1 MSKRIA
7 LFTRK
12 PIQGFHYSI
21 ENTLNEVRAGLLKSG
36 KWEIDWIEMPWYSKG
51 FIPRLKLI
59 LFAWFHKHE
68 MNHIIGDIYF
78 IALLL
83 PGKSLVITIHDV
95 LFLYPKKGISWL
107 VLWFFWVYLP
117 VLKAKSIITISN
129 HTKNEIIR
137 YTGCNAKKI
146 KVIPCLISPHF
157 SSSPK
162 DFNHHYPIIL
172 HIGTAWNKN
181 LSNHIQ
187 AVKDIPCLLKIVGK
201 LSENHRLELIKAGI
215 DFENVVQLSDH
226 EVLSL
231 YHSCDILLFASLAEG
246 FGLPILEAQRVGRAV
261 ITSNRG
267 AMAEVA
273 GKGALLVD
281 PLSVE
286 SIRDGLISIIHNDSL
301 RELCISDGF
310 KNTHKYGRSF
320 ILAQHDRLFS
330 SILS

>member
-7 LFTRK
+7 FFTRK

-59 LFAWFHKHE
+59 FFAWFHKHE

-78 IALLL
+78 IAFLL

-107 VLWFFWVYLP
+107 ILWFFWVYLP
-117 VLKAKSIITISN
+117 VLKAKSIIAISN

-157 SSSPK
+157 TYSPK
-162 DFNHHYPIIL
+162 DFNFHYPVIL

-187 AVKDIPCLLKIVGK
+187 AVKGIPCLLRIVGK
-201 LSENHRLELIKAGI
+201 LSENHRLELINAGI
-215 DFENVVQLSDH
+215 DFEN
-226 EVLSL
+226 
-231 YHSCDILLFASLAEG
+231 ASA
-246 FGLPILEAQRVGRAV
+246 
-261 ITSNRG
+261 S
-267 AMAEVA
+267 
-273 GKGALLVD
+273 
-281 PLSVE
+281 
-286 SIRDGLISIIHNDSL
+286 
-301 RELCISDGF
+301 
-310 KNTHKYGRSF
+310 
-320 ILAQHDRLFS
+320 
-330 SILS
+330 

>member
-7 LFTRK
+7 FFTRK

-59 LFAWFHKHE
+59 FFAWFHKHE
-68 MNHIIGDIYF
+68 MNHIIVDIYF
-78 IALLL
+78 IAVLL

-107 VLWFFWVYLP
+107 ILWFFWVYLP
-117 VLKAKSIITISN
+117 VLKAKSIIAISN

-146 KVIPCLISPHF
+146 EVIPCLISPHF
-157 SSSPK
+157 TYSPK
-162 DFNHHYPIIL
+162 DFNFHYPVIL

-187 AVKDIPCLLKIVGK
+187 AVKGIPCLLKIVGK
-201 LSENHRLELIKAGI
+201 LSE
-215 DFENVVQLSDH
+215 S
-226 EVLSL
+226 
-231 YHSCDILLFASLAEG
+231 
-246 FGLPILEAQRVGRAV
+246 
-261 ITSNRG
+261 
-267 AMAEVA
+267 
-273 GKGALLVD
+273 
-281 PLSVE
+281 
-286 SIRDGLISIIHNDSL
+286 
-301 RELCISDGF
+301 
-310 KNTHKYGRSF
+310 
-320 ILAQHDRLFS
+320 
-330 SILS
+330 

>member
-7 LFTRK
+7 FFTRK

-21 ENTLNEVRAGLLKSG
+21 ENTLNEVRAGLIKSG

-107 VLWFFWVYLP
+107 ILWFFWVYLP
-117 VLKAKSIITISN
+117 VLKAKSIIAISN

-146 KVIPCLISPHF
+146 EVVPCLISPHF
-157 SSSPK
+157 SNSPK
-162 DFNHHYPIIL
+162 DFNHHYPVIL
-172 HIGTAWNKN
+172 HVGTAWNKN

-187 AVKDIPCLLKIVGK
+187 AVKGIPCLLKIIGK
-201 LSENHRLELIKAGI
+201 LSENQRLELINAGI
-215 DFENVVQLSDH
+215 DFENVVHLSDH
-226 EVLSL
+226 EILSS
-231 YHSCDILLFASLAEG
+231 YHSCDILLFTSLAEG

-281 PLSVE
+281 PLSPDE
-286 SIRDGLISIIHNDSL
+286 IRKGILSVINDEPLRAFYIS
-301 RELCISDGF
+301 EGF
-310 KNTHKYGRSF
+310 KNKDKYISQS
-320 ILAQHDRLFS
+320 IIDHHDRIFS
-330 SILS
+330 TI

>member
-7 LFTRK
+7 FFTRK

-21 ENTLNEVRAGLLKSG
+21 ENTLNEVRAGLIKSG

-59 LFAWFHKHE
+59 LFAWFHKHK

-107 VLWFFWVYLP
+107 ILWFFWVYLP
-117 VLKAKSIITISN
+117 VLKAKSIIAISN

-146 KVIPCLISPHF
+146 EVVPCLISPHF
-157 SSSPK
+157 SNSPK
-162 DFNHHYPIIL
+162 DFNHHYPVIL
-172 HIGTAWNKN
+172 HVGTAWNKN

-187 AVKDIPCLLKIVGK
+187 AVKGIPCLLKIIGK
-201 LSENHRLELIKAGI
+201 LSENQRLELINAGI
-215 DFENVVQLSDH
+215 DFENVVHLSDH
-226 EVLSL
+226 EILSS
-231 YHSCDILLFASLAEG
+231 YHSCDILLFTSLAEG

-281 PLSVE
+281 PLSPDE
-286 SIRDGLISIIHNDSL
+286 IRKGILSVINDEPLRAFYIS
-301 RELCISDGF
+301 EGF
-310 KNTHKYGRSF
+310 KNKDKYISQS
-320 ILAQHDRLFS
+320 IIDHHDRIFS
-330 SILS
+330 TI

>member
-7 LFTRK
+7 FFTRK
-12 PIQGFHYSI
+12 PIQGFHFSI

-59 LFAWFHKHE
+59 FFAWFHKHE

-78 IALLL
+78 IAFLL

-107 VLWFFWVYLP
+107 ILWFFWVYLP
-117 VLKAKSIITISN
+117 VLKAKSIIAISN

-146 KVIPCLISPHF
+146 EVIPCLISPHF
-157 SSSPK
+157 TYSPK
-162 DFNHHYPIIL
+162 DFNFHYPVIL

-187 AVKDIPCLLKIVGK
+187 AVKGIPCLLKIVGK
-201 LSENHRLELIKAGI
+201 LSENHRLELINAKI
-215 DFENVVQLSDH
+215 DFENVVHLTDN
-226 EVLSL
+226 EILSL

-246 FGLPILEAQRVGRAV
+246 FGLPILEAQTVGRAV

-267 AMAEVA
+267 AMAEIA
-273 GKGALLVD
+273 GKGALLVN

-286 SIRDGLISIIHNDSL
+286 SIHDGLISIIHNDSL
-301 RELCISDGF
+301 RALCIDEGF
-310 KNTHKYGRSF
+310 NNTHKYGSHF
-320 ILAQHDRLFS
+320 ILAQHDSLFS
-330 SILS
+330 SI

>member
-1 MSKRIA
+1 MI
-7 LFTRK
+7 
-12 PIQGFHYSI
+12 
-21 ENTLNEVRAGLLKSG
+21 
-36 KWEIDWIEMPWYSKG
+36 
-51 FIPRLKLI
+51 
-59 LFAWFHKHE
+59 
-68 MNHIIGDIYF
+68 
-78 IALLL
+78 
-83 PGKSLVITIHDV
+83 
-95 LFLYPKKGISWL
+95 
-107 VLWFFWVYLP
+107 LWFFWVYLP

-157 SSSPK
+157 SSSTK
-162 DFNHHYPIIL
+162 DFNHHYPVIL
-172 HIGTAWNKN
+172 HVGTAWNKN

-187 AVKDIPCLLKIVGK
+187 AVKDISCLLKIVGK
-201 LSENHRLELIKAGI
+201 LSENQKLELINAGI
-215 DFENVVQLSDH
+215 DFENVVHLSDY
-226 EVLSL
+226 EILSL

-286 SIRDGLISIIHNDSL
+286 SIRDGLISIINNDSV
-301 RELCISDGF
+301 RELCIAEGF
-310 KNTHKYGRSF
+310 KNTYKYGSHF
-320 ILAQHDRLFS
+320 ITDQHDRIFL
-330 SILS
+330 SI

>member
-7 LFTRK
+7 FFTRK
-12 PIQGFHYSI
+12 PMQGFHYSI

-36 KWEIDWIEMPWYSKG
+36 KWEIDWIEMPHFSKG
-51 FIPRLKLI
+51 FLPRLKLMF
-59 LFAWFHKHE
+59 FAWFHIHE
-68 MNHIIGDIYF
+68 INHIIGDIYF
-78 IALLL
+78 IALFL

-107 VLWFFWVYLP
+107 ILWFFWVYLP
-117 VLKAKSIITISN
+117 VLKAKSIITISI

-146 KVIPCLISPHF
+146 KVIPCLISSHF
-157 SSSPK
+157 TSSPK
-162 DFNHHYPIIL
+162 DFNHHYPVIL

-201 LSENHRLELIKAGI
+201 LSENHRLELINAGI
-215 DFENVVQLSDH
+215 EFENVVHLSDH
-226 EVLSL
+226 EILSL

-261 ITSNRG
+261 ISSNRG

-286 SIRDGLISIIHNDSL
+286 SIRDGLISIIHNDSV
-301 RELCISDGF
+301 RELCIEEGF
-310 KNTHKYGRSF
+310 KNTYKYGSHF
-320 ILAQHDRLFS
+320 ILAQHDHLFS
-330 SILS
+330 SI

>member
-7 LFTRK
+7 FFTRK

-59 LFAWFHKHE
+59 FFAWFHKHE

-107 VLWFFWVYLP
+107 ILWFFWVYLP
-117 VLKAKSIITISN
+117 VLKAKSIIAISN

-157 SSSPK
+157 TYSPK
-162 DFNHHYPIIL
+162 DFNHHYPVIL

-187 AVKDIPCLLKIVGK
+187 AVKGIPCLLRIVGK
-201 LSENHRLELIKAGI
+201 LSENHRLELINAGI
-215 DFENVVQLSDH
+215 DFENVVHLTDN
-226 EVLSL
+226 EILSL
-231 YHSCDILLFASLAEG
+231 YH
-246 FGLPILEAQRVGRAV
+246 
-261 ITSNRG
+261 
-267 AMAEVA
+267 
-273 GKGALLVD
+273 
-281 PLSVE
+281 
-286 SIRDGLISIIHNDSL
+286 
-301 RELCISDGF
+301 
-310 KNTHKYGRSF
+310 
-320 ILAQHDRLFS
+320 
-330 SILS
+330 

>member
-7 LFTRK
+7 FFTRK

-21 ENTLNEVRAGLLKSG
+21 ENTLNEVRAGLIKSG

-107 VLWFFWVYLP
+107 ILWFFWVYLP
-117 VLKAKSIITISN
+117 VLKAKSIIAISN

-146 KVIPCLISPHF
+146 EVVPCLISPHF
-157 SSSPK
+157 SNSPK
-162 DFNHHYPIIL
+162 DFNHHYPVIL
-172 HIGTAWNKN
+172 HVGTAWNKN

-187 AVKDIPCLLKIVGK
+187 AVKGIPCLLKIIGK
-201 LSENHRLELIKAGI
+201 LSENQRLELINAGI
-215 DFENVVQLSDH
+215 DFENVVHLSDH
-226 EVLSL
+226 EILSS
-231 YHSCDILLFASLAEG
+231 YHSCDILLFTSLAEG

-281 PLSVE
+281 PLSPDE
-286 SIRDGLISIIHNDSL
+286 IRKGILSVINDKPLRAFYIS
-301 RELCISDGF
+301 EGF
-310 KNTHKYGRSF
+310 KNKDKYISQS
-320 ILAQHDRLFS
+320 IIDHHDRIFS
-330 SILS
+330 TI

>member
-7 LFTRK
+7 FFTRK

-21 ENTLNEVRAGLLKSG
+21 ENTLNEVRAGLSKSG
-36 KWEIDWIEMPWYSKG
+36 KWEIDLIEMPCYSKG
-51 FIPRLKLI
+51 FIPRLKLV
-59 LFAWFHKHE
+59 LFAWFHKHA

-107 VLWFFWVYLP
+107 ILWFFWVYLP
-117 VLKAKSIITISN
+117 VLKAKSIIAISN

-146 KVIPCLISPHF
+146 KVIPCLISSNF
-157 SSSPK
+157 TSSSK
-162 DFNHHYPIIL
+162 DFNHQYPVIL

-187 AVKDIPCLLKIVGK
+187 AVKGIPCLLKIVGK
-201 LSENHRLELIKAGI
+201 LSENHRLELFSAGI
-215 DFENVVQLSDH
+215 NFENLVQLSDH
-226 EVLSL
+226 EILSL

-246 FGLPILEAQRVGRAV
+246 FGLPILEAQCVGRAV
-261 ITSNRG
+261 ITSNMG

-286 SIRDGLISIIHNDSL
+286 SIHNGLISIIHNDSV
-301 RELCISDGF
+301 RELCIAEGF

-320 ILAQHDRLFS
+320 ILAQHDGLFS
-330 SILS
+330 SI